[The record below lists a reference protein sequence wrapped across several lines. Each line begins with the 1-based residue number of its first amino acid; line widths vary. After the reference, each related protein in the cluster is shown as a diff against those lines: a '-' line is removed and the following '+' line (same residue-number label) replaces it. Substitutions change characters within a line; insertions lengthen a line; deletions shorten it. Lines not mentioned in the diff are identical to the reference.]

1 MLMAGVS
8 NKLRVMAVVDEAH
21 KLCGDETVTAL
32 IKEVCQEIERA
43 TRKVLFRSPRG
54 GIHLLFTNNRSR
66 RSRMRWRRAIFCFR
80 NRPNRAL
87 SPLRSD
93 MRLAS
98 KG

>member
-1 MLMAGVS
+1 M
-8 NKLRVMAVVDEAH
+8 VMAVVDEAH
-21 KLCGDETVTAL
+21 KLCGDETDTL

-43 TRKVLFRSPRG
+43 TRKVLFRPPRG

-66 RSRMRWRRAIFCFR
+66 ISRMRWRRAIFCLR

>member
-8 NKLRVMAVVDEAH
+8 NKLRDMAVVDEAH
-21 KLCGDETVTAL
+21 KL
-32 IKEVCQEIERA
+32 EIERA
-43 TRKVLFRSPRG
+43 TRKVLFRPQRG